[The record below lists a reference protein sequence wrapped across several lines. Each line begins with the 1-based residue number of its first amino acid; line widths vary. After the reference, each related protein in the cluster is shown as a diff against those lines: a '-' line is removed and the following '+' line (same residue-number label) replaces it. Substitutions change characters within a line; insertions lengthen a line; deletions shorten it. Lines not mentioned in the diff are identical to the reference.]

1 MDTNT
6 LLMLAIGVV
15 LFIQFTKK
23 DETQEKKTPPP
34 KPSQPAPKDESSSE
48 WVYVVTAIVLIS
60 VVCIAFMLMSRRRRK
75 VSPSGL
81 EDAVADQQL
90 MIEDLRMGQQA
101 LMAPIEQ
108 IKKQDGQIKQ
118 YLAKTQ
124 KSMQTMDTNLNNMY
138 LELQDKADVSDI
150 SSELL
155 ALPDGPLLSD
165 EAKQSTEYKQ
175 KEDMLALEDKQ
186 LTVTIHDL
194 AKIAID
200 TMRSHNIRKHTDVGK
215 IPLALSDVDRAILVA
230 ASEQGFNT
238 KDVYDAVQD
247 KVEEQNIQNLPRR
260 GMNMKTAVIRMFKG
274 FSELFE
280 ASGQTLEIFG
290 ERH

>member
-260 GMNMKTAVIRMFKG
+260 GMNMKTAVIRIFKG

-280 ASGQTLEIFG
+280 SS
-290 ERH
+290 